1 MPYIRKG
8 KCVHKQNPD
17 GSAGASVGCSDSVE
31 EAKAHLK
38 ALYANVP
45 DVSKEAGDVSSTTY
59 VHGPGGVLSQPGQT
73 KPKKKKKVINAML
86 TPKEFST
93 TFKLKDK
100 DWMYAGQEAWL
111 VSSAISALAA
121 LNEIAREEA
130 YSNESTDVA
139 EVSRMMRD
147 LMAFISDQLDE
158 MDEAMTTTSDM
169 MMYKEVKSQFI
180 TTKDADGKV
189 RWTMFTG
196 SAFEDKDQEIISE
209 KALQDDCDQMEL
221 TGDYGELLWW
231 HSDGEMHITDKE
243 ARPYLPLGKC
253 DISFVDN
260 KINIES
266 GTYYDDKVGAVLNE
280 HSKEF
285 GASKSFWHKEE
296 EPVDGVYTYIRT
308 KERSLLPRTKEANL
322 LTRLFGQK
330 EKEMADNKERIAA
343 LKEKLGEEKTNEI
356 LAQGKEM
363 SEKADKF
370 LASKEAK
377 TPKKKKADD
386 KEDAAD
392 EGKDEESE
400 SMKEFTET
408 LTAMKESSDKLL
420 LTLKEQSDAFTVYKE
435 AKDKELDEVKANM
448 AQVQSGLATLLGFQ
462 PKGGNKFV
470 ASESKDTVKK
480 ELTAEEKQKEKE
492 SLGFGGDVTSWII
505 SGERPVA
512 A

>member
-1 MPYIRKG
+1 MI
-8 KCVHKQNPD
+8 
-17 GSAGASVGCSDSVE
+17 
-31 EAKAHLK
+31 
-38 ALYANVP
+38 
-45 DVSKEAGDVSSTTY
+45 
-59 VHGPGGVLSQPGQT
+59 
-73 KPKKKKKVINAML
+73 
-86 TPKEFST
+86 TPKEFS
-93 TFKLKDK
+93 KKYNLAEKDYY
-100 DWMYAGQEAWL
+100 YALSESWT
-111 VSSAISALAA
+111 VSAAIDALRS
-121 LNEIAREEA
+121 LSSIAHDETA
-130 YSNESTDVA
+130 SNEASDVA
-139 EVSRMMRD
+139 EVTSLMRQ
-147 LMAFISDQLDE
+147 LMSFMSDQLDE
-158 MDEAMTTTSDM
+158 MDEAMTTPSDM

-231 HSDGEMHITDKE
+231 HSDGTRHATDKE

-253 DISFVDN
+253 DISFLDN

-266 GTYYDDKVGAVLNE
+266 GTYYDDKVGELLNQQ
-280 HSKEF
+280 SKEF

-343 LKEKLGEEKTNEI
+343 LKEKLGEEETNKI

-420 LTLKEQSDAFTVYKE
+420 LTLKEQSDAFTAYKE